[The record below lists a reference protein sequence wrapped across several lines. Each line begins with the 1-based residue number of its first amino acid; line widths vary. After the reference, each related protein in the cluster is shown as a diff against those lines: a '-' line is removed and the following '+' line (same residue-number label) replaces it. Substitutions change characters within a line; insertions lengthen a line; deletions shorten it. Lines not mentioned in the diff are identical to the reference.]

1 MEKCAATL
9 GVIMETLFLEF
20 EKKIGE
26 LEQEIEKYRNDSK
39 LDPEEKG
46 LLIAKREEKLKAE
59 MEKTYTNL
67 SRWQKV
73 QLARHPRRPYSL
85 DYIKQFDPDFL
96 ELNGDRGFRNDRAVV
111 GGLCKIDGIPVM
123 IIAQQKGRGT
133 KENLLRNFGMSHPEG
148 YRKALR
154 LMKVAERFGVPVVTL
169 IDTPGAYPGIGA
181 EERGQAEAI
190 ARNLFEMINLNTPT
204 ITVIIGEGGSGG
216 ALALAVM
223 DRVLMLE
230 FAIYSVISPEGCA
243 SILYRDSSQAERA
256 AENLKITA
264 TDLQSLA
271 IIDEIIP
278 EPLGGAHR
286 DYSGAAANVEKII
299 GRNLR
304 ELMAIENPDWRQLR
318 LEKYSKMGV
327 FTVD

>member
-1 MEKCAATL
+1 
-9 GVIMETLFLEF
+9 METITLEF
-20 EKKIGE
+20 EKKIAE
-26 LEQEIEKYRNDSK
+26 LEQEIDNLRNNSK
-39 LDPEEKG
+39 LDAEDKEP
-46 LLIAKREEKLKAE
+46 LIIKLEDKVKKE
-59 MEKTYTNL
+59 MEKTFSNL
-67 SRWQKV
+67 TRWQKV

-111 GGLCKIDGIPVM
+111 GGLCTLDDIPIM
-123 IIAQQKGRGT
+123 LIAQQKGRGT
-133 KENLLRNFGMSHPEG
+133 KENLLRNFGMAHPEG

-154 LMKVAERFGVPVVTL
+154 LMRVAERFNVPVVTL

-190 ARNLFEMINLNTPT
+190 ARNLFEMINLKIPT
-204 ITVIIGEGGSGG
+204 VTVIIGEGGSGG

-230 FAIYSVISPEGCA
+230 YAIYSVISPEGCA
-243 SILYRDSSQAERA
+243 SILYRDSSQAEKA

-264 TDLQSLA
+264 NDLKKLEV
-271 IIDEIIP
+271 IDEIIP

-286 DYSGAAANVEKII
+286 DYVAAAKNVKEAII
-299 GRNLR
+299 RNLR
-304 ELMAIENPDWRQLR
+304 ELKAIPNPDWQTLR
-318 LEKYSKMGV
+318 TEKYSKMGV